1 MAQVTVSLIK
11 ADVGSIGGHT
21 RPHPLMME
29 ALKEVLR
36 DGLAKNIVNDFYIT
50 RAGDDMQIIMTHNKG
65 IDNSEIHGLAWNAFI
80 EASNVAKKLKVYAAG
95 QDLLKD
101 AFSGNIRG
109 MGPGAAE
116 MTFEERKSDPLVFFM
131 ADKTAPCAYS
141 VPLLNI
147 FANPFKTTGLVID
160 PRMHDGFKFQIF
172 DLIDHK
178 EIILSAPEELNDIL
192 AILGDTTRFAI
203 KRVFSKNEEL
213 GIAASISTERLNL
226 IAGKYVGK
234 DDPVCIV
241 RAQSGFPALGEILQ
255 PFMEPIFVPGWMRG
269 SHNGVFYP
277 VSLEES
283 DPTYFDGPPPISA
296 IGLHVVNG
304 KLQGLENPSSETGEH
319 IPVDYF
325 KFPCWNHIREESM
338 RLNVAIRKQGP
349 IMPAIL
355 PPDEMEYTTKP
366 QVLEKLK
373 GRFTKIPQK

>member
-11 ADVGSIGGHT
+11 ADVGSVGGHT
-21 RPHPLMME
+21 RPHPLMLE
-29 ALKEVLR
+29 AVKKVLR
-36 DGLAKNIVNDFYIT
+36 DGVEKNIVNDFYIT
-50 RAGDDMQIIMTHNKG
+50 RVGDDMQIITTHNKG
-65 IDNSEIHGLAWNAFI
+65 INNSEVHGLAWNAFV

-109 MGPGAAE
+109 LGPGAAE
-116 MTFEERKSDPLVFFM
+116 MTFEERKSEPLVFFM
-131 ADKTAPCAYS
+131 ADKTAPSAYS

-178 EIILSAPEELNDIL
+178 EIMLSAPEELNDIL

-255 PFMEPIFVPGWMRG
+255 PFMDPIFVPGWMRG
-269 SHNGVFYP
+269 SHNAVFYP
-277 VSLEES
+277 VSIEES

-296 IGLHVVNG
+296 IGLHVTNG
-304 KLQGLENPSSETGEH
+304 KLQGLEDPSSEIGEH

-325 KFPCWNHIREESM
+325 KFPCWNHIREEAIK
-338 RLNVAIRKQGP
+338 LNVAIRKQGP

-355 PPDEMEYTTKP
+355 PPEEMEYTTKP
-366 QVLEKLK
+366 EVLEKLK
-373 GRFTKIPQK
+373 DRFKKIAE